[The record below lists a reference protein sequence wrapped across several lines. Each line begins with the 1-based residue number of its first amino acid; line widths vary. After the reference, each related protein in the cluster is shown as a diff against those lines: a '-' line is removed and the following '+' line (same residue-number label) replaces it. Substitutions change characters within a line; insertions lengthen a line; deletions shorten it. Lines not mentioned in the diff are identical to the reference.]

1 LYAGAT
7 TPRPAAVAQEVDLEV
22 QEDKAMESS
31 EFCLIFQPDS
41 GEEDSAE
48 ESEGDQEPEWRTRAT
63 LDVNTDSDSE
73 IVISKTIVKVL

>member
-1 LYAGAT
+1 MT
-7 TPRPAAVAQEVDLEV
+7 SSRPAAAAHE
-22 QEDKAMESS
+22 EDKAMESS

-48 ESEGDQEPEWRTRAT
+48 ESEEDQEPEGRTGAT

-73 IVISKTIVKVL
+73 IVKFHIMVSQLQPVRLTN